1 MLKAIKNLDGNPN
14 QIKNQIELQRIVSS
28 AKIDRTESCFAG
40 KSQQTQKQHLDSNAR
55 AAKIASDWF

>member
-1 MLKAIKNLDGNPN
+1 MLKAIKNFDDNPN

-28 AKIDRTESCFAG
+28 AKTDRTETCFG
-40 KSQQTQKQHLDSNAR
+40 GGSQQTQEQYLCSNER